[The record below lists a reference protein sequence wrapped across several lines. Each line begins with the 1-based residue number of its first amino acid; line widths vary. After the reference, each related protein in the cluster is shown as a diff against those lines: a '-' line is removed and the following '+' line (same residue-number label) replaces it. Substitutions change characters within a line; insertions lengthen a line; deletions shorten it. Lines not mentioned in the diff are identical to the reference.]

1 MKNKHNDDNLHL
13 EGKYPLKF
21 LSNVEIYFLEQNKY
35 YIPATGTLLNIQ
47 NPQAS
52 SASAWCPG
60 GLIIATPFVEKK
72 NNREIGYL

>member
-1 MKNKHNDDNLHL
+1 MKNKHNDDNLYL

-52 SASAWCPG
+52 SASA
-60 GLIIATPFVEKK
+60 
-72 NNREIGYL
+72 

>member
-1 MKNKHNDDNLHL
+1 MKNKHNDDNLYL
-13 EGKYPLKF
+13 VGKYPLKF
-21 LSNVEIYFLEQNKY
+21 LSNVETNFLEQNKC
-35 YIPATGTLLNIQ
+35 IPATGTLLNIQ

-72 NNREIGYL
+72 NREIGYL